1 MIGTA
6 AGVAVIYLFG
16 RPGPT
21 GGRVR
26 IVDLRQQLGMARK
39 WLPLVVAAVVLA
51 AGAAFLF
58 SNAQQRVYESK
69 ATLIVGQALQAL
81 NPDIN
86 QVIVSQ
92 QLSTTYATV
101 ATKRPALEAVIDE
114 LNLTTTPEELARH
127 VSAEAPAGST
137 LVVITADDTDAV
149 RAAAIANALA
159 ERLIES
165 SPGLQGR
172 DRQLQESIE
181 VELKATQEQIQAA
194 QAEFERLAGLDD
206 PQPSDLASMNALQ
219 GRLVTLRST
228 YAALLSASARN
239 AANLLAVIEPAI
251 AARGP
256 ISPSVLLTTLLAALV
271 GLFLAA
277 GAVALIEYLD
287 DRVKDSDAIQDLV
300 GLSTLGSV
308 ARMNIGAGRPE
319 MYRLATLLYPRSAL
333 AESYRTLRSNIEFS
347 SIDAP
352 LGTLL
357 VTSSGPGEG
366 KTVTAANLAVA
377 FAQAGKRTILV
388 DADLR
393 KPGLSS
399 MFGLANEEGLT
410 TLVRIDPATPESVAQ
425 VTEQVNL
432 RVITTG
438 PLPPNPAELLG
449 SQRMR
454 MIMELIKSKAEVVI
468 VDSPPVRSV
477 SDAAVL
483 SSYLDG
489 TVLVVDAARSHRGAL
504 LHAREAL
511 ALAGANVIGA
521 FLNRAA
527 ESSWSGY
534 GYYHEDPQDEAA
546 VSPTR
551 PVAGQPSRSRRS
563 AGKRSET

>member
-1 MIGTA
+1 M
-6 AGVAVIYLFG
+6 
-16 RPGPT
+16 
-21 GGRVR
+21 
-26 IVDLRQQLGMARK
+26 DLRRQFDMARK
-39 WLPLVVAAVVLA
+39 WLPLLVGAVVLA
-51 AGAAFLF
+51 AGSAFIL

-114 LNLTTTPEELARH
+114 LALATTPEELARH
-127 VSAEAPAGST
+127 VFAEAPSDST
-137 LVVITADDTDAV
+137 LVVITADDTDPV

-159 ERLIES
+159 EHLIES
-165 SPGLQGR
+165 SPGIQGR
-172 DRQLQESIE
+172 GSELQESIE
-181 VELKATQEQIQAA
+181 AELKATQEQIQTT
-194 QAEFERLAGLDD
+194 QAEVQRLADLDN
-206 PQPSDLASMNALQ
+206 PEPGDLASLDALQ

-228 YAALLSASARN
+228 YAALLSASGRN
-239 AANLLAVIEPAI
+239 AANLLTVVEPGI
-251 AARGP
+251 AALQP
-256 ISPSVLLTTLLAALV
+256 ISPKVLLTTLLAALL
-271 GLFLAA
+271 GLFLAV

-287 DRVKDSDAIQDLV
+287 DRVKDSDAIQDVV

-352 LGTLL
+352 LRTLL
-357 VTSSGPGEG
+357 VTSSGPSEG

-377 FAQAGKRTILV
+377 FAQAGHRTILV

-399 MFGLANEEGLT
+399 MFGLAKEEGLT
-410 TLVRIDPATPESVAQ
+410 TLVRIDSAMPDSVAQ

-432 RVITTG
+432 RVISTG

-454 MIMELIKSKAEVVI
+454 TTMELIKSQADVVI
-468 VDSPPVRSV
+468 VDSPPVRAV

-489 TVLVVDAARSHRGAL
+489 TVLVVDAAKSHRGAL
-504 LHAREAL
+504 RHAREAL
-511 ALAGANVIGA
+511 AMAGANVIGA

-527 ESSWSGY
+527 ESSRWSY
-534 GYYHEDPQDEAA
+534 GYYHEDPQDGAA
-546 VSPTR
+546 ASLTP
-551 PVAGQPSRSRRS
+551 PVAGQPKRSRQS
-563 AGKRSET
+563 TANHSET